1 MYSYALSGS
10 QAPKQNLLWQDRRG
24 SSQLP
29 DRQQGEHWW
38 RKIKKSITATEP
50 PEIVPTKVFSRE
62 KGVLSGRAIMS
73 LPGPD
78 RVPDQQLFNLETL
91 EEGPTRPQLNLGDI
105 SSQFSPLISDRTNQ
119 TKPTLPAAPVLP
131 ELPQTRKPPPAPP
144 VASLPPLKVLHQIPL
159 VDTPKK
165 QLDLVTASET
175 EIINPPSP
183 FLDQSRR
190 RPPPVP
196 RDSHESILSEEKQR
210 NLSGATRPQR
220 SINIPPI
227 DTEQGRG
234 PQRSI
239 NSPPIDTEQGRGPQR
254 SINSPPID
262 TEQGRGPQRSIN
274 IPPIDTEQG
283 RGPQR
288 SINSPPIDTEQG
300 RGPQR
305 SINSPPID
313 TEQGRGPQRSH
324 FVREAVSIF
333 EKNSPAL
340 KQSPEFSENFIS
352 VKIPNKVANTR
363 QRSKGPSR
371 TPSELDLSRQATPTS
386 TDAGDIGAQLAST
399 KNRLS
404 KSYDLATEQEEAP
417 LPRDRSFSDTGSLDS
432 KLDSLEPQAKE
443 KKSSVLR
450 GLINAT
456 RSKIT
461 LDTKDQDREK
471 SNTDPSRRRV
481 RRSSS
486 VKPVKSETSME
497 IATKPAES
505 DTSSFRGKRSK
516 RKPRHFELQGGF
528 NVKGFDNFMMY

>member
-105 SSQFSPLISDRTNQ
+105 SSQFSPLFSDRTNQ
-119 TKPTLPAAPVLP
+119 IKPTLPAAPVLP

-210 NLSGATRPQR
+210 NLSGATRPQP
-220 SINIPPI
+220 SINI
-227 DTEQGRG
+227 
-234 PQRSI
+234 
-239 NSPPIDTEQGRGPQR
+239 
-254 SINSPPID
+254 
-262 TEQGRGPQRSIN
+262 
-274 IPPIDTEQG
+274 
-283 RGPQR
+283 
-288 SINSPPIDTEQG
+288 
-300 RGPQR
+300 
-305 SINSPPID
+305 PPID